1 MAVTY
6 GKVVYSPYTMGGA
19 DHFSR
24 SRRSFSSWSKD
35 EYYFID
41 ILSLSSKILPEERH
55 VGLAEGN
62 PLSPK
67 DFVPIYPKIV
77 FEQRML
83 P

>member
-1 MAVTY
+1 
-6 GKVVYSPYTMGGA
+6 MGGA